1 MNTRKTRAMRR
12 GGRSQ
17 RPRAATE
24 RGGTREAATHA
35 GRVGGGTYALSD
47 HARRRTPRQLR
58 RQARGTRASIG
69 DCHVRISGILKTDH
83 AVLQRCTNRHCALFG
98 KGVERKTSNLGHADR
113 PVLLSTVLRRHA
125 AQLLLTL
132 Q

>member
-35 GRVGGGTYALSD
+35 GRVGGGTYALGD
-47 HARRRTPRQLR
+47 HARSPHAKTVTPAGTWNTGLH
-58 RQARGTRASIG
+58 RGLSRKDFRHFKNRSRSAPKMHEQTL
-69 DCHVRISGILKTDH
+69 CLVR
-83 AVLQRCTNRHCALFG
+83 
-98 KGVERKTSNLGHADR
+98 KGCRKKDVKPRSR
-113 PVLLSTVLRRHA
+113 
-125 AQLLLTL
+125 
-132 Q
+132 